1 MSQQPYPTPPEPPE
15 VPRKLNLSAGQIA
28 AIVLLL
34 IFPVLMIVGAF
45 GESFDEADASSADV
59 HLSAV
64 YPSRLRFLLDSDMQ
78 ITVENTSQQTL
89 DGLSVHL
96 ETSYIDQF
104 TAISFMPP
112 VSAATDDAYIVPL
125 PDLAPGE
132 SGVVTVQF
140 QGSHYGQ
147 HEGRVWVTRSGQ
159 TAAEL
164 QVSSIVYP

>member
-1 MSQQPYPTPPEPPE
+1 MSEQPYPTPPEPPE
-15 VPRKLNLSAGQIA
+15 VQRKLNLSAGQIA

-34 IFPVLMIVGAF
+34 IFPVLSVAGVF
-45 GESFDEADASSADV
+45 GESFGEADATSADV

-64 YPSRLRFLLDSDMQ
+64 YPSRLRFMLNSDMQ
-78 ITVENTSQQTL
+78 VTVENTGQQTL
-89 DGLSVHL
+89 DGLTVHF
-96 ETSYIDQF
+96 EADYIDQF
-104 TAISFMPP
+104 SAISFMPP

-132 SGVVTVQF
+132 SGVVTVQV

-147 HEGRVWVTRSGQ
+147 HEGRVWVSRGEQ

-164 QVSSIVYP
+164 RVSSIVYP